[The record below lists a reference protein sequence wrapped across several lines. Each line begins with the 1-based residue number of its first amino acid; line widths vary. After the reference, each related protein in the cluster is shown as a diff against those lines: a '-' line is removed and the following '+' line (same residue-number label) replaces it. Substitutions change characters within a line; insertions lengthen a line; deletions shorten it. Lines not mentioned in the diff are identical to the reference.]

1 MAGGKTFRQRVRE
14 AREAVRLL
22 SPQQAKERIARG
34 DVMVIDVGEAWQIA
48 ERGTIPG
55 ARNITRGEL
64 DIKADSALPRRDPA
78 LQDRTQTIILTCG
91 GGGKATLS
99 AAILA
104 EMGFTDL
111 WVIEG
116 GCRAWQ
122 AAGYALAPPEK

>member
-78 LQDRTQTIILTCG
+78 LQDRAQTIILTCG
-91 GGGKATLS
+91 GDGKATLS

>member
-1 MAGGKTFRQRVRE
+1 MGKTFRQR
-14 AREAVRLL
+14 ARDARVHVKML
-22 SPQQAKERIARG
+22 SPIEAKRIADG
-34 DVMVIDVGEAWQIA
+34 GGAMVIDVREAWEVA
-48 ERGTIPG
+48 EHGTIPG

-64 DIKADSALPRRDPA
+64 DIKADSELPRRDPA
-78 LQDRTQTIILTCG
+78 LQDRAQTIILTCG

-122 AAGYALAPPEK
+122 AAGYALAPPGK

>member
-34 DVMVIDVGEAWQIA
+34 DAMVIDVGEAWQIA

-64 DIKADSALPRRDPA
+64 DIKADSELPRRDPA

-99 AAILA
+99 AATLA

-122 AAGYALAPPEK
+122 AAGYALAPPGK

>member
-116 GCRAWQ
+116 GCRAWR
-122 AAGYALAPPEK
+122 AAGYALAPPGK